1 MRGLKIVATGRKL
14 PERVV
19 TNDDMSKIVE
29 TSDEW
34 IATRTGIRA
43 RRFCGEETQGDLAVE
58 AARLAVERAGI
69 APADLCACVVTTITA
84 DHIAP
89 TTACVVQR
97 KLGLPED
104 MPCFDMNVGCSGF
117 VYGLQVVRG
126 LLLQSRKRYALLV
139 ASEALSRILDF
150 TDRGTCV
157 LFGDGAGAVVLT
169 LDETAPYAA
178 SLGARGGDEV
188 IYIPGNGPEPIY
200 IHMEGQQTFRFA
212 VEVVPVCIHELL
224 EQSGLEA
231 EDVDWF
237 VFHQANKRIIDH
249 ISKKLRLPP
258 EKFYINLDHY
268 GNTSAASIPI
278 ALDEMAEKGLL
289 ERGQKLIFVGFG
301 AGLTWGGTLLEW

>member
-1 MRGLKIVATGRKL
+1 MRGLKIVSTGRCM
-14 PERVV
+14 PGRVV
-19 TNDDMSKIVE
+19 TNDDMSELVE

-34 IATRTGIRA
+34 IASRTGIRA
-43 RRFCGEETQGDLAVE
+43 RRFCGEETQGELAVE

-69 APADLCACVVTTITA
+69 DPAEVCACVVTTITA

-97 KLGLPED
+97 ALGLPED

-169 LDETAPYAA
+169 LDEGAPYAA

-212 VEVVPVCIHELL
+212 VEVVPACIHELL
-224 EQSGLEA
+224 EQAGLEA
-231 EDVDWF
+231 GDIDWF
-237 VFHQANKRIIDH
+237 VLHQANKRIIDH
-249 ISKKLRLPP
+249 ISKKLGLPP
-258 EKFYINLDHY
+258 EKFYMNLDHY

-278 ALDEMAEKGLL
+278 ALDEMAEQGLL
-289 ERGQKLIFVGFG
+289 ERGQKLVFVGFG